1 MDEYARDSSCML
13 DFFCE
18 GRFICLDFR
27 ANQDLDLLKL
37 EYVITEL
44 KDAIFFLDF
53 FDLLK

>member
-1 MDEYARDSSCML
+1 MDEYVRDSSCML

-27 ANQDLDLLKL
+27 ANQDLGLLKL

-44 KDAIFFLDF
+44 KDAFFFLDF